1 MEKIICASIKY
12 RLIGDKEFKYV
23 TGRSHADCINALS
36 FMDLFSYKRDMNVE
50 VQGFKT
56 SEGRFVD
63 RKEALHIA
71 MIAGQ
76 IDKHYDHDV
85 LYSEYLYK

>member
-1 MEKIICASIKY
+1 
-12 RLIGDKEFKYV
+12 
-23 TGRSHADCINALS
+23 
-36 FMDLFSYKRDMNVE
+36 MDLFSYKRDMNVE

-76 IDKHYDHDV
+76 IDKHYDNDV